1 MQHGRCA
8 THFVV
13 VIGPGARV
21 TGPAEQ
27 CNDPGVE
34 TGCRGAASAPVIRY
48 NLQLSPVMIFSH
60 SGRAVIAF
68 VPARFRRWLVAL
80 IAGIVACTAVA
91 AFAQPVSGAPTVL
104 VIGDS
109 LSAGYGLSAGQ
120 GWVDLLQKKIAAQGF
135 AHRIINASISGDT
148 TAGGRSRIGAALQ
161 AHKPDIV
168 IIELGG
174 NDGLRG
180 ATLQSIKSNLDF
192 MVEAAQRAGAQVLL
206 LGMQLPPNYGP
217 AYVRQFAAT
226 FSDIAKARNTGFVPF
241 ILQGFGDRPELF
253 QPDRI
258 HPTAQAQPLMVETVW
273 PELKKLLSR
282 QP

>member
-1 MQHGRCA
+1 M
-8 THFVV
+8 
-13 VIGPGARV
+13 
-21 TGPAEQ
+21 
-27 CNDPGVE
+27 
-34 TGCRGAASAPVIRY
+34 
-48 NLQLSPVMIFSH
+48 MIFSH
-60 SGRAVIAF
+60 SDRAVIAF
-68 VPARFRRWLVAL
+68 VPARFRAWLVAL
-80 IAGIVACTAVA
+80 LAGILACASVA
-91 AFAQPVSGAPTVL
+91 AFAQATPGSPTVL

-120 GWVDLLQKKIAAQGF
+120 GWVELLQKKLAAHGF
-135 AHRIINASISGDT
+135 AHRIVNASISGDT

-180 ATLQSIKSNLDF
+180 ATIQSVKSNLDF
-192 MVEAAQRAGAQVLL
+192 IVETAQRAGAQVLL

-217 AYVRQFAAT
+217 AYVRQFSAL
-226 FSDIAKARNTGFVPF
+226 FSDVAKSRNTGFVPF
-241 ILQGFGDRPELF
+241 FLQGFGDKPEMF

-258 HPTAQAQPLMVETVW
+258 HPTAQAQPLMVETIW